1 MEELPCRL
9 PPMLPIVCI
18 ATGVAAP
25 NLNWS
30 CGTEQNRYFGSQQI
44 GLRPLFNQSHARGT
58 RAARWIGLPECLQIL
73 TIRRELSPPS
83 QNPKRLGLGPP
94 EATQPPSTMATNIL
108 RQICGRK
115 TVPKRFH
122 SARISRT
129 IPVFRHVFRGS
140 AHISSTQWSL
150 ALGAQQRT

>member
-9 PPMLPIVCI
+9 PPMLLTVCI

-25 NLNWS
+25 NHNWS
-30 CGTEQNRYFGSQQI
+30 CGTEQNRYFGSQHF

-73 TIRRELSPPS
+73 TIRRELSQPS
-83 QNPKRLGLGPP
+83 QNPTRLGLGP
-94 EATQPPSTMATNIL
+94 TQPPSTMATNML

-122 SARISRT
+122 SAQISRKN
-129 IPVFRHVFRGS
+129 PVLGMFFEGVRTSVAPNG
-140 AHISSTQWSL
+140 L
-150 ALGAQQRT
+150 LLLGAQ